1 MNKKPDIWQ
10 NHHISRDPE
19 ILAVV
24 TRSEHY
30 YLSRLNFFKSL
41 SRGFRVAMQAIMDT
55 KPVREKEE

>member
-1 MNKKPDIWQ
+1 MPKKIVWQ
-10 NHHISRDPE
+10 NHHIEYSPNE

-41 SRGFRVAMQAIMDT
+41 SRGFRVAMIALMAK
-55 KPVREKEE
+55 KPIKEKE